1 MTSNESLQRQTEPML
16 QPEEIERALVVM
28 AHPDDVDFGAA
39 GTIAKLT
46 DAGVEVVYCLVTD
59 GQAGGFDHSI
69 PRAEMATIR
78 QREQTEAGAKVGVTD
93 LRFLGH
99 MDGSV
104 VADLDLRHDISA
116 VIRDVRPQVVITQM
130 PMRSLE
136 STYGSHP
143 DHIATGEATFAAV
156 YPDARNP
163 FAFTDRAIVE
173 VPDWAVSEIWIA
185 FGSEPNGVVD
195 ITEQLDRKID
205 ALMCHASQHREPEV
219 MEERVRTWWQS
230 IATDHGLPEGSSA
243 EAFRVVDT
251 R

>member
-1 MTSNESLQRQTEPML
+1 ML
-16 QPEEIERALVVM
+16 QPHEIERALAVM

-39 GTIAKLT
+39 GTVAGLT

-59 GQAGGFDHSI
+59 GQAGGFDHTI
-69 PRAEMATIR
+69 PRNEMARIR
-78 QREQTEAGAKVGVTD
+78 RREQTDAAAKVGVTD

-104 VADLDLRHDISA
+104 VADLDLRHDISV
-116 VIRDVRPQVVITQM
+116 VIREVRPQVVITQL
-130 PMRSLE
+130 PVRNLD

-143 DHIATGEATFAAV
+143 DHIATGEATMAAV

-163 FAFTDRAIVE
+163 FAFPDRPIVDLDDWSVDE
-173 VPDWAVSEIWIA
+173 VWIPFAPDAQ
-185 FGSEPNGVVD
+185 GVVD
-195 ITEQLDRKID
+195 ITQQLDRKIQ
-205 ALMCHASQHREPEV
+205 ALMCHRSQHRDPST
-219 MEERVRTWWQS
+219 MEERVRTWWQG
-230 IATDHGLPEGSSA
+230 IAAEHGLPEGASA

>member
-1 MTSNESLQRQTEPML
+1 ML
-16 QPEEIERALVVM
+16 QPNEIERVLVVM

-78 QREQTEAGAKVGVTD
+78 RNEQTEAAGKVGVTD

-104 VADLDLRHDISA
+104 VADLGLRRDISA

-130 PMRSLE
+130 PVRNLD

-143 DHIATGEATFAAV
+143 DHIATGEATMSAV

-163 FAFTDRAIVE
+163 FAFIGQPIAE
-173 VPDWAVSEIWIA
+173 VADWAVDEVWIS
-185 FGSEPNGVVD
+185 FGVDADGVVD
-195 ITEQLDRKID
+195 ITAELDRKIE
-205 ALMCHASQHREPEV
+205 ALTCHASQHRDPEA
-219 MEERVRTWWQS
+219 MQERMRTWWQD
-230 IATDHGLPEGSSA
+230 IAAEHGLPAGSSA
-243 EAFRVVDT
+243 EVFRVVDT